1 MSSALETDLNPNTYI
16 GLSFPLRRDK
26 FNDFAMTKNS
36 LQQAHHNL
44 KNLLL
49 TSPGERAMQ
58 PEFGSNMRAM
68 CFEQIDDNLPTKI
81 EEEVR
86 RAVGVWLPYINIQEV
101 NTLTED
107 QDQNKIYVEVLFST
121 TLSPQSKE
129 SVTMN
134 TTTGTTTGGGSPT
147 TGTQQN
153 VLL

>member
-1 MSSALETDLNPNTYI
+1 MPSALETDLNPNTYV

-58 PEFGSNMRAM
+58 PEFGSNMRAI
-68 CFEQIDDNLPTKI
+68 CFEQIDKNLPVTI
-81 EEEVR
+81 EKEVR
-86 RAVGVWLPYINIQEV
+86 NAVEIWLPYINIQEV
-101 NTLTED
+101 NTLTEE
-107 QDQNKIYVEVLFST
+107 QDQNKIYVEIKFST

-129 SVTMN
+129 SVTIN
-134 TTTGTTTGGGSPT
+134 ATTGTGGGLGT
-147 TGTQQN
+147 IGTQQD
-153 VLL
+153 VQF